1 MIRVLDERTQ
11 TWGATRNFRSSNH
24 FTQNRIA
31 TPEDHCRE
39 RPNKNDWI
47 AALGLQLEEG
57 DAVAAKCDLDGGGRG
72 NGCRGWSCGHIRA
85 RINR

>member
-1 MIRVLDERTQ
+1 MNGLKLGAPTVIFVLQIISPRIVSPRRKTIVVKGPTKMIGV
-11 TWGATRNFRSSNH
+11 
-24 FTQNRIA
+24 
-31 TPEDHCRE
+31 
-39 RPNKNDWI
+39 